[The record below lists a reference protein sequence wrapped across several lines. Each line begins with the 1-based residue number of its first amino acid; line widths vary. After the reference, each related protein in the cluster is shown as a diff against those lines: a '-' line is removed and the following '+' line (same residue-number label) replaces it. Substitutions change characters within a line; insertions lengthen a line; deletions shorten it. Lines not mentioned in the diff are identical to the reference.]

1 MSFPIIP
8 PSSPSDPQSLS
19 VPTTTSGS
27 NPAASAAPVDF
38 FAPSIA
44 QSLAA
49 PPFDASNP
57 RLSIAD
63 FYGSISSANLSQKLR
78 EYLDDL
84 NDPLFRK
91 ELMKFAAEQA
101 SYMAEVITL
110 VYKYDSLNMQL
121 GNLDLP
127 GKANRINN
135 KLNIYGSGTTN
146 DNIQIH
152 ILNAAGTTYNAAQ
165 STYQNAL
172 INYQTALNT
181 FESAQTTYNTALN
194 AWNIALSAFQN
205 GTLTQAQLESAR
217 TTFQNASNQFDNAK
231 TSFAS
236 AQTTFN
242 AAKTNWNNAVSTYS
256 AAVSNYNAYAASRGS
271 DLNAINDAINDW
283 NSAYATASTVIAQMN
298 SIRQQLGLAAV
309 SSTGM
314 IATVNGLSIA
324 IMPNGPSTIR
334 NAVQA
339 DIDQD
344 NALRI
349 SINSTTGVIGGKVT
363 TINAGGYTPPLTTPA
378 TITAI
383 LGLPTTDSD
392 NNAPSYPDISIPP
405 SLVISTPANEDLITT
420 YLLPRIAI
428 LFEIKDKTTKEDL
441 FRADTDNPPI
451 DQVSGKSIISAGS
464 GGSAL
469 GLANATGIAA
479 SPFLSAILSK
489 HAFES
494 ILNVYGVPAGSPL
507 VDQLGSLYTQIETNA
522 GLASAGPASQIL
534 DNAVLTGANGKTA
547 IDAAVALGN
556 LSVVKDVAVSD
567 EFRDAIKVLIE
578 KDPALASLTAEQK
591 TALLDGLVGEMGASL
606 MKSALNEVARAL
618 GLPGLTPQILAILAG
633 LTEHDPLASFSQQ
646 LYRNVLFAQEIAKEF
661 QISDAEANQLIE
673 TAIRQQITA
682 QASPIVQ
689 APIPQTPKPSAQEKP
704 KLSVQEPLK
713 PLTQQ
718 TAPQPT
724 NIENAPPQL
733 AGDPVGD
740 AIAEKAVI
748 EKSVTD
754 QLIKT
759 GLVRVEVEQKV
770 QRASTVASD
779 GVRQEQL
786 KSDIAKASAFKASLL
801 KSFAALEL
809 DPVKADLLAA
819 QIPVGPINEVT
830 KILVDKGLT
839 LPEANQVATTALSA
853 AERNDPVR
861 NPLSSFIIQQMGTST
876 ELAGLLKG
884 QIINTLSPAVGMRT
898 ALDVA
903 ENYGS
908 LIFSS
913 ANSITNILQ
922 VNERRLDA
930 ISYFIHDVRINENY
944 REATISY
951 RSPELDPQSP
961 LKLGKTLL
969 LAGIPGGL
977 SNQGLT
983 SQDNTLGPSAGQSKH
998 ATSYPGIFG

>member
-38 FAPSIA
+38 FAPSLA
-44 QSLAA
+44 QSLSA
-49 PPFDASNP
+49 PPIDASNP

-78 EYLDDL
+78 EYLDEL
-84 NDPLFRK
+84 NDPAFRK

-135 KLNIYGSGTTN
+135 KLNIYGGGTSS
-146 DNIQIH
+146 DNNQIH
-152 ILNAAGTTYNAAQ
+152 ILNAAGTVYNAAQ

-172 INYQTALNT
+172 VNYQAALNT
-181 FESAQTTYNTALN
+181 FESAQTTYNTALGTWN
-194 AWNIALSAFQN
+194 AALSAYQA
-205 GTLTQAQLESAR
+205 GTITQAQLETAR
-217 TTFQNASNQFDNAK
+217 AVFQTASNQFDNAK

-236 AQTTFN
+236 AQTTFD
-242 AAKTNWNNAVSTYS
+242 AAKTNWNNAVATYS
-256 AAVSNYNAYAASRGS
+256 SAVSNYNAYAASRGG
-271 DLNAINDAINDW
+271 DLTAVNDAINDW
-283 NSAYATASTVIAQMN
+283 NNAYATASNVIAQMN
-298 SIRQQLGLAAV
+298 AIRQQLGLAPV
-309 SSTGM
+309 SSTGT
-314 IATVNGLSIA
+314 IASISGLPIA
-324 IMPNGPSTIR
+324 IMPNGPSSIR

-344 NALRI
+344 NALRT
-349 SINSTTGVIGGKVT
+349 SINATIGIIGGRVA

-378 TITAI
+378 TIAAI

-392 NNAPSYPDISIPP
+392 SNAPSYADISVPL
-405 SLVISTPANEDLITT
+405 SLTISTPADEDLIET

-428 LFEIKDKTTKEDL
+428 LLEIKNKTNKEEL
-441 FRADTDNPPI
+441 FRADTDNPPV
-451 DQVSGKSIISAGS
+451 DQISGKSVVSAGS
-464 GGSAL
+464 GGSAI

-494 ILNVYGVPAGSPL
+494 ILNVHGVPAGSAL

-534 DNAVLTGANGKTA
+534 DNAVLTEANGKTA

-556 LSVVKDVAVSD
+556 LSVVKDVAGSD
-567 EFRDAIKVLIE
+567 EFRDAIKALIE
-578 KDPALASLTAEQK
+578 NDPTLANLTTEQK
-591 TALLDGLVGEMGASL
+591 TGLLDSLVGEMGASL
-606 MKSALNEVARAL
+606 VKSALNEVARAL

-661 QISDAEANQLIE
+661 QISDAAANQLIE
-673 TAIRQQITA
+673 TAIRQQVLSQQPPIT
-682 QASPIVQ
+682 Q
-689 APIPQTPKPSAQEKP
+689 APVQPKAPVKETPKAP
-704 KLSVQEPLK
+704 V
-713 PLTQQ
+713 QQ
-718 TAPQPT
+718 TNA
-724 NIENAPPQL
+724 ENAPPQL

-740 AIAEKAVI
+740 AIAEKTVI

-759 GLVRVEVEQKV
+759 GLVRVEVEQKI
-770 QRASTVASD
+770 QRASAIASD
-779 GVRQEQL
+779 GVKQEQL
-786 KSDIAKASAFKASLL
+786 KSDLAKTNAFRDSLL
-801 KSFAALEL
+801 KSFALLEL

-839 LPEANQVATTALSA
+839 FPEANQVATAALSA
-853 AERNDPVR
+853 AERNDPMR

-903 ENYGS
+903 ENYGN

-913 ANSITNILQ
+913 ANSVTNILQ